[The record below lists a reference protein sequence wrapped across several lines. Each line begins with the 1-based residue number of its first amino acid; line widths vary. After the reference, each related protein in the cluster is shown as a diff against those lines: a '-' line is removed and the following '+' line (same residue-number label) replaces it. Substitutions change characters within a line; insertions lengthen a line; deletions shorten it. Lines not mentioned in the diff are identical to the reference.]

1 MSVTTPADLII
12 QDELRRIAEQLDN
25 CPHGKKATVL
35 AAVNKQF
42 GWSADTLYRKLKAI
56 GWVSGKNKRS
66 DAGKTSI
73 SEEALGMMEAMRM
86 QSVRK
91 NGKTT
96 MHTPVAKSILSQNG
110 HDINV
115 SVSTINRLSRQRSTT
130 DSDMK
135 RTSPSVMVRSLH
147 PNHVH
152 QVDPSLCVL
161 YYMPNGEQRIMESDQ
176 FYKNKLDSYNKV
188 KLKCWRYVLTDHT
201 SNTIIVKYYATEGE
215 NSANLWDFLCYAW
228 AKQKGRVFHGVPKI
242 LYWDKGSANTSGP
255 IRNALDQLDVKHLT
269 HEKGRARAKG
279 SVEGANNNVE
289 IQFECRLKLEPVD
302 NVNQL
307 NAAVEHWYNAYNSNS
322 IKGQDTRLNRPGM
335 RQPAP
340 RYGLWQTIKA
350 TQLRELPNEDVCK
363 TLLASTPIER
373 QISPNLT
380 ISFVH
385 PKVREKCD
393 YSLRDCAH
401 ALVGKKVLVSALFY
415 SDADVRV
422 TITLSDGSKAF
433 HDLSP
438 VAYDPIYGMPI
449 NAPVFGENYAAM
461 PDTDV
466 EKRKKAGDKLAYPD
480 RDLAQIQKAKDKQIA
495 PFGGE
500 IKAHSFLAEQAAA
513 APGFMQKQGTEI
525 VPPSTIVA
533 DDPVYNCL
541 DIKTWIRSRL
551 MYRDFEPNEVEW
563 LNKFTTVKQSELS
576 GILEQIRAG
585 VPAAPVL
592 RVVNSRD

>member
-1 MSVTTPADLII
+1 MSVSTPAKLHI

-25 CPHGKKATVL
+25 CPHGKKSTIL
-35 AAVNKQF
+35 ASVKAHF
-42 GWSADTLYRKLKAI
+42 GWSTDTLYRKLKDI
-56 GWVSGKNKRS
+56 GWDSGKAKRS
-66 DAGKTSI
+66 DAGKTSV
-73 SEEALGMMEAMRM
+73 SEQALSMMEAMRM

-115 SVSTINRLSRQRSTT
+115 SVSTINRLSRLRSTT
-130 DSDMK
+130 DGDMK
-135 RTSPSVMVRSLH
+135 RASPSTIVRSLH

-215 NSANLWDFLCYAW
+215 NSTNLWDFLCYAW
-228 AKQKGRVFHGVPKI
+228 AKQKGRVFYGVPQI

-302 NVNQL
+302 NVDQL

-350 TQLRELPNEDVCK
+350 AQLRELPNEDICK
-363 TLLASTPIER
+363 TLLASTPVER
-373 QISPNLT
+373 QIEPNLT

-385 PKVREKCD
+385 PKVRKSCT

-401 ALVGKKVLVSALFY
+401 ALVGKKVLVSALVY
-415 SDADVRV
+415 SQADVRI
-422 TITLSDGSKAF
+422 TLTLSDGSKAL

-438 VAYDPIYGMPI
+438 VVYDELYGMPLD
-449 NAPVFGENYAAM
+449 APVFGENYIAM

-466 EKRKKAGDKLAYPD
+466 EKRKKVGDKLAYPD
-480 RDLAQIQKAKDKQIA
+480 LDEAAIQKAKDKQLA
-495 PFGGE
+495 PFGGT
-500 IKAHSFLAEQAAA
+500 INAHSFLAQQAAA
-513 APGFMQKQGTEI
+513 APGFMQKQGTPI

-533 DDPVYNCL
+533 DERSYDRL
-541 DIKTWIRSRL
+541 DIKDWLHKRL
-551 MYRDFEPNEVEW
+551 MRDFEAHEVEW
-563 LNKFTTVKQSELS
+563 LNKFTTVKQSELN

-592 RVVNSRD
+592 RVVNNK